1 MPIAEFTEVSLAYE
15 RIGSGIP
22 LLLIMG
28 VGGQLI
34 QWPPD
39 FKEALQSEG
48 FELILVDNRDIG
60 LSSKLD
66 HLGIPNIW
74 NIMWRKA
81 LGFSVD
87 TPYTLEDMAADYIEL
102 LDHLN
107 IQQCHILGIS
117 MGSMISQILAAKYPE
132 RISTVTLVHTGT
144 GKPRHSLGIKPR
156 ALKALA
162 SRGTISSEEEYAEH
176 FQQLFSVVGS
186 PDLQRSPEKLREAG
200 IHLYRR
206 ANAPAG
212 FKRQFA
218 AILATGDREE
228 FYSNIHQPTSII
240 HGYQDPL
247 MPMSGAKTVA
257 KSIPQSETYF
267 FEDLGHD
274 IPIKYS
280 TVFAQIVKDTIQ
292 RTSVT

>member
-15 RIGSGIP
+15 RIGSGVP

-39 FKEALQSEG
+39 FQEALQSEG

-74 NIMWRKA
+74 NIMWKKA

-117 MGSMISQILAAKYPE
+117 MGSMISQILASKYPD

-186 PDLQRSPEKLREAG
+186 PDLQRSPEK
-200 IHLYRR
+200 
-206 ANAPAG
+206 N
-212 FKRQFA
+212 
-218 AILATGDREE
+218 
-228 FYSNIHQPTSII
+228 
-240 HGYQDPL
+240 
-247 MPMSGAKTVA
+247 
-257 KSIPQSETYF
+257 
-267 FEDLGHD
+267 
-274 IPIKYS
+274 
-280 TVFAQIVKDTIQ
+280 
-292 RTSVT
+292 